1 MEMNDALT
9 TKCTFLKTNGFALY
23 NKISEACT
31 LDSSNTGNRC
41 FNLVFHST
49 NRGSKVTY
57 STTAMC
63 HLRREAWPLHEHVC
77 VCDPHH
83 SLAATVGISFAA
95 FLLSLLP
102 GMHLI
107 LTCCFPRNDGVETS
121 LIFLAVNRIPVAN
134 NWHLVAPA
142 CHNTIHL

>member
-77 VCDPHH
+77 VCVTHIIPWLPQLESH
-83 SLAATVGISFAA
+83 SRHSSFPSCLVCIS
-95 FLLSLLP
+95 S
-102 GMHLI
+102 
-107 LTCCFPRNDGVETS
+107 
-121 LIFLAVNRIPVAN
+121 
-134 NWHLVAPA
+134 
-142 CHNTIHL
+142 